1 MKIGALSA
9 NLRGLP
15 FEQAMDYFVSLGV
28 QAVEYGGFSFEDH
41 YTLPE
46 LLESAQTR
54 KKFLRAIEERGLGI
68 SALNTPF
75 GNALH
80 PVEELFQKH
89 RHTIESV
96 IELASLLGV
105 DRIVAFSGLPG
116 DSNEAKRPYWMPFYS
131 DDGVLEWQW
140 KEKCIPYWEAMGRFA
155 EKRGVKICLEIMA
168 TNLVYNPPTLL
179 RLRNEVGDVIGANL
193 DFSHLFW
200 QGIDPVR
207 AIKALGDAI
216 HHTHF
221 KDTKIDADNC
231 ALKGVLDG
239 TPDTDLLNRAWV
251 FSLIGTGHGYSVWKD
266 IVRTLKLVG
275 YDYVLGIEHE
285 DMSMSLKE
293 GFSKAVQF
301 MKDIIIEEK
310 IDTKWF

>member
-1 MKIGALSA
+1 
-9 NLRGLP
+9 
-15 FEQAMDYFVSLGV
+15 
-28 QAVEYGGFSFEDH
+28 
-41 YTLPE
+41 
-46 LLESAQTR
+46 
-54 KKFLRAIEERGLGI
+54 
-68 SALNTPF
+68 
-75 GNALH
+75 
-80 PVEELFQKH
+80 
-89 RHTIESV
+89 
-96 IELASLLGV
+96 
-105 DRIVAFSGLPG
+105 
-116 DSNEAKRPYWMPFYS
+116 
-131 DDGVLEWQW
+131 
-140 KEKCIPYWEAMGRFA
+140 
-155 EKRGVKICLEIMA
+155 
-168 TNLVYNPPTLL
+168 LVYNPPTLL